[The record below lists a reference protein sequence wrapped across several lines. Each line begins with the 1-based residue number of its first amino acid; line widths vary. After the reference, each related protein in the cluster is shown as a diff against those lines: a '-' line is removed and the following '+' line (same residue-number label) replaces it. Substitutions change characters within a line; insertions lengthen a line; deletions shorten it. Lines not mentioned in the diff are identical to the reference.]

1 MVSLVTEDDSPKGEG
16 ILGAFNELGS
26 GRDSLKAE
34 VIIMK
39 GSLPFSERTL
49 KFFFKLRFFK

>member
-26 GRDSLKAE
+26 GRDSWKAE
-34 VIIMK
+34 VITIK
-39 GSLPFSERTL
+39 GRSFV
-49 KFFFKLRFFK
+49 

>member
-26 GRDSLKAE
+26 GRDSPKAE
-34 VIIMK
+34 VIIIK
-39 GSLPFSERTL
+39 GRS
-49 KFFFKLRFFK
+49 FF